1 MTRRERPGF
10 PESSLLRAKEE
21 KEEDSMR
28 YLIVTG
34 QSGAG
39 KTACVHFLEDQGSF
53 CMDNMPPIM
62 LPKLVEVFS
71 KAPIR
76 QSTVTIAMDV
86 RSGEFFDAD
95 AVAGMISELRKTG
108 NRIDIIFLEASDET
122 LLDRYKESRRDHPLT
137 QEGLTLMEAITEER
151 VRLQPLR
158 ETANYVI
165 DTTGLRNRA
174 LVSLLRKT
182 LGSLS
187 EDTPV
192 MRAEVMS
199 FGFKRGLPRQ
209 ADLVLDVRF
218 LPNPFYIE
226 ELRQHSGLDED
237 VRNYVLNYPTT
248 REFLERWYDMLRF
261 LIPHYQEEG
270 KHRLVVAVGCT
281 GGAHRSVAIAEEI
294 GRFLR
299 ELGFPVEVNHR
310 DLQLEQARWNMQVE
324 E

>member
-1 MTRRERPGF
+1 
-10 PESSLLRAKEE
+10 
-21 KEEDSMR
+21 MR

-53 CMDNMPPIM
+53 CMDNMPPMM
-62 LPKLVEVFS
+62 LPKLVEAFS
-71 KAPIR
+71 AAPIR

-95 AVAGMISELRKTG
+95 AVAGMISELRKMG
-108 NRIDIIFLEASDET
+108 HRMDIIFLEASDET

-137 QEGLTLMEAITEER
+137 QEGLTLMEAIAEER
-151 VRLQPLR
+151 TRLQPLR

-165 DTTGLRNRA
+165 DTTGMRSRA
-174 LVSLLRKT
+174 MVSLLKKT
-182 LGSLS
+182 LGKLD
-187 EDTPV
+187 EAETPS

-209 ADLVLDVRF
+209 ADLVMDVRF

-226 ELRQHSGLDED
+226 SLRTHSGLDAD
-237 VRNYVLNYPTT
+237 VRDYVMDNPLTQEFVAQWKNMLN
-248 REFLERWYDMLRF
+248 F

-270 KHRLVVAVGCT
+270 KHRLVIAVGCT
-281 GGAHRSVAIAEEI
+281 GGAHRSVAIAEAI
-294 GRFLR
+294 GEFLR
-299 ELGFPVEVNHR
+299 QSGMPTEVSHR
-310 DLQLEQARWNMQVE
+310 DMQLEQARWETTME
-324 E
+324 D